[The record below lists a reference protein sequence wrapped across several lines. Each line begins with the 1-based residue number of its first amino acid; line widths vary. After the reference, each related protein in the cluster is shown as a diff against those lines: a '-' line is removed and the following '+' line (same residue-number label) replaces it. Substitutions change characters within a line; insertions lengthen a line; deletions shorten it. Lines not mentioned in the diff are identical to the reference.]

1 MGRYKKSN
9 GIFAYPKAA
18 VGKVLALF
26 CFAAILFPAVLCA
39 SDILV
44 VEVKDA
50 ISPPIASYL
59 IENINEALATNK
71 SAIIIRLD
79 TPGGLDTAMRDII
92 QQEMNAHIPVIVY
105 VSPKGARAASAG
117 AIITLASDIAAMAP
131 GTNIG
136 AAHPVNIGKTQEK
149 EGESETMVE
158 KVTNDAV
165 AYAQSIAKER
175 GRNEQWAEDAVR
187 KSISTPANEALKIGV
202 IDIVAENM
210 DDLLVQLDGRVI
222 TKNSSTFELHTKDI
236 TLVEKPMGLRYRL
249 LATISNPNV
258 AYILML
264 IGLAG
269 IYFELSSPGAILPG
283 VIGGISLILAFFA
296 FQTLP
301 VNFAGV
307 ALIILAVIL
316 FIAEIKVPSFGLL
329 TVGGIISMILGSL
342 LLFRTPELYA
352 QVSLMVILPITLFF
366 TAFFVACLYL
376 VVRVHRTKPLSGARG
391 LIGEHAEVYVW
402 DAPGQGK
409 VFCHGE
415 YWNAT
420 GPASLHKGEKV
431 EVVDIAGMDLM
442 VMPFGQRDDTKDPA
456 Q

>member
-149 EGESETMVE
+149 EGES
-158 KVTNDAV
+158 
-165 AYAQSIAKER
+165 
-175 GRNEQWAEDAVR
+175 
-187 KSISTPANEALKIGV
+187 
-202 IDIVAENM
+202 
-210 DDLLVQLDGRVI
+210 
-222 TKNSSTFELHTKDI
+222 
-236 TLVEKPMGLRYRL
+236 
-249 LATISNPNV
+249 
-258 AYILML
+258 
-264 IGLAG
+264 
-269 IYFELSSPGAILPG
+269 
-283 VIGGISLILAFFA
+283 
-296 FQTLP
+296 
-301 VNFAGV
+301 
-307 ALIILAVIL
+307 
-316 FIAEIKVPSFGLL
+316 
-329 TVGGIISMILGSL
+329 
-342 LLFRTPELYA
+342 
-352 QVSLMVILPITLFF
+352 
-366 TAFFVACLYL
+366 
-376 VVRVHRTKPLSGARG
+376 
-391 LIGEHAEVYVW
+391 
-402 DAPGQGK
+402 
-409 VFCHGE
+409 
-415 YWNAT
+415 
-420 GPASLHKGEKV
+420 
-431 EVVDIAGMDLM
+431 
-442 VMPFGQRDDTKDPA
+442 
-456 Q
+456 